1 MRSSTAEIMASSK
14 YEQIVCSIRLC
25 QLQKVP
31 VKAMFTLTVLEILLS
46 EGRSVLSPAKRST
59 VSKSVYFQVKNQINI
74 RLLLKILEKYF
85 HLQV

>member
-14 YEQIVCSIRLC
+14 YEQIVCSIR
-25 QLQKVP
+25 LQKVP

-46 EGRSVLSPAKRST
+46 EGRSVLSPAQRST